1 MGCGTGACVIADGDA
16 SELSGRLSRGELRQC
31 PVRRGLQQWYERPSL
46 SKRKRRARPGAAK
59 CAERLSCCN
68 AGRKFHRLP
77 QWADQS
83 SRHPSLV
90 GSDRASRRTLYRT
103 LGEPPR
109 KWRSLKG
116 SGYLGRCCQ
125 RQRSVRQFLYPLEK
139 TVKRHGQSVQKVATV
154 ATSVATLKARQDKG
168 CRRCR
173 RCRHLS
179 SHRPTTSSALT
190 LKLRCAR

>member
-1 MGCGTGACVIADGDA
+1 MGCGTGACVVADGDE
-16 SELSGRLSRGELRQC
+16 SELSGRLSQGELRQC
-31 PVRRGLQQWYERPSL
+31 PVRRGLQQCYERPSL
-46 SKRKRRARPGAAK
+46 SARKRRAQSGVAK

-83 SRHPSLV
+83 SRHPSLL

-125 RQRSVRQFLYPLEK
+125 RQRSVRQFLYPLEN
-139 TVKRHGQSVQKVATV
+139 TVKHSGQRGQEVATV
-154 ATSVATLKARQDKG
+154 ATSVATLQAPCCLG

-173 RCRHLS
+173 RCRHIS